1 MSIQARTTMENS
13 AEHKETNENGNE
25 GTPDTNCLSRFMK
38 TVFGL
43 EKGITI
49 VYIHTHTHAHAHVD
63 H

>member
-1 MSIQARTTMENS
+1 MENS